1 MRDENGVRLTILEQ
15 CRILKLSRATYYEC
29 CRFEAERQKKKT
41 EENKIRLRRAKTV
54 INEWSTH
61 STYGY
66 KKMSKHL
73 KRLGY
78 DWAGEKLIRNLYK
91 ELGIKGQKPVFKTTR
106 SGKAPYGK
114 FPYLLRNKFIA
125 FPNQVMATDIT
136 YIKTS
141 WGMMYFTAV
150 IDLYSRKILSW
161 RLSDSM
167 KTDFCLECVKE
178 AFEEYG
184 VPAIFNTDCGSQY
197 TSATFV
203 ELLQSYNVE
212 ISMDGIG
219 RCKDNI
225 FVERTWRTLKYEWIF
240 LRDYSSAEELR
251 KSLGQFVKFFNS
263 ERIHQGLEYKTPDE
277 VYEEGLITNRF
288 VLNSISA

>member
-1 MRDENGVRLTILEQ
+1 M
-15 CRILKLSRATYYEC
+15 
-29 CRFEAERQKKKT
+29 
-41 EENKIRLRRAKTV
+41 
-54 INEWSTH
+54 
-61 STYGY
+61 
-66 KKMSKHL
+66 
-73 KRLGY
+73 
-78 DWAGEKLIRNLYK
+78 
-91 ELGIKGQKPVFKTTR
+91 KPVFKTTR
-106 SGKAPYGK
+106 AGKAPYGK
-114 FPYLLRNKFIA
+114 FPYLLRNKFIS
-125 FPNQVMATDIT
+125 FSNQVMATDIT

-197 TSATFV
+197 TSAAFV

>member
-1 MRDENGVRLTILEQ
+1 M
-15 CRILKLSRATYYEC
+15 KLSRATYYEC
-29 CRFEAERQKKKT
+29 RKNEEERLKKRD
-41 EENKIRLRRAKTV
+41 EENKERLKKAKIV
-54 INEWSTH
+54 INEWTTH

-78 DWAGEKLIRNLYK
+78 NWAGEKLIRNLYK
-91 ELGIKGQKPVFKTTR
+91 ELGIKGQIPVFKTTR

-114 FPYLLRNKFIA
+114 FPYLLRNKFVA

-136 YIKTS
+136 YIKTP

-167 KTDFCLECVKE
+167 KTDFCIECVRE
-178 AFEEYG
+178 AFEKYG

-197 TSATFV
+197 TSGEFI
-203 ELLQSYNVE
+203 ELLKYYNVE

-240 LRDYSSAEELR
+240 LRDYRSKEELR
-251 KSLGQFVKFFNS
+251 NLLDSFVKFFNK
-263 ERIHQGLEYKTPDE
+263 ERIHQGLDYKTPDE
-277 VYEEGLITNRF
+277 VYKEGSF
-288 VLNSISA
+288 PSAIIKKMVA

>member
-1 MRDENGVRLTILEQ
+1 MKDQNGKKVSVLEQ
-15 CRILKLSRATYYEC
+15 CRIFQISRATYYACKKE
-29 CRFEAERQKKKT
+29 EEERLIRKA
-41 EENKIRLRRAKTV
+41 EENKIRLSRAKIV
-54 INEWSTH
+54 INEWTTH

-66 KKMSKHL
+66 KKMSEHL
-73 KRLGY
+73 KRLGNE
-78 DWAGEKLIRNLYK
+78 WAGEKLIRNLYS
-91 ELGIKGQKPVFKTTR
+91 ELGIRGQRPVFKTTR

-136 YIKTS
+136 YIKTA

-150 IDLYSRKILSW
+150 IDLFSRKILSW
-161 RLSDSM
+161 RLSDTM
-167 KTDFCLECVKE
+167 QTGFCIECVKE
-178 AFEEYG
+178 AFEAYG

-197 TSATFV
+197 TSGEFI
-203 ELLQSYNVE
+203 ELLRSYNVE

-240 LRDYSSAEELR
+240 LRDYNTEEELR
-251 KSLGQFVKFFNS
+251 KSLGEFVRFFNN
-263 ERIHQGLEYKTPDE
+263 ERIHQGLNYKTPDE
-277 VYEEGLITNRF
+277 VYREGSF
-288 VLNSISA
+288 PSAKIKKMAA

>member
-1 MRDENGVRLTILEQ
+1 MGRKRKAYPDKFKIDAVREALHSGADRTEVAIKYNIAQSTLSEWITMFLE
-15 CRILKLSRATYYEC
+15 
-29 CRFEAERQKKKT
+29 
-41 EENKIRLRRAKTV
+41 
-54 INEWSTH
+54 
-61 STYGY
+61 G
-66 KKMSKHL
+66 
-73 KRLGY
+73 
-78 DWAGEKLIRNLYK
+78 
-91 ELGIKGQKPVFKTTR
+91 P
-106 SGKAPYGK
+106 
-114 FPYLLRNKFIA
+114 
-125 FPNQVMATDIT
+125 
-136 YIKTS
+136 

-167 KTDFCLECVKE
+167 KTDFCLECVKD

-197 TSATFV
+197 TSTAFV
-203 ELLQSYNVE
+203 ELQQSHNVE

-251 KSLGQFVKFFNS
+251 KSLGN
-263 ERIHQGLEYKTPDE
+263 L
-277 VYEEGLITNRF
+277 
-288 VLNSISA
+288 

>member
-1 MRDENGVRLTILEQ
+1 MHDENGVRLSILEQ

-29 CRFEAERQKKKT
+29 CKFEAERQKKKA
-41 EENKIRLRRAKTV
+41 EENKIRLKRAKTV
-54 INEWSTH
+54 INEWSTL

-78 DWAGEKLIRNLYK
+78 DWAGEKFIRNLYK

-136 YIKTS
+136 YIKTP

-161 RLSDSM
+161 RLSDCM
-167 KTDFCLECVKE
+167 RTDFCLECVRE
-178 AFEEYG
+178 AFEKHG
-184 VPAIFNTDCGSQY
+184 VPAVFNTDCGSQY
-197 TSATFV
+197 TSREFI
-203 ELLQSYNVE
+203 ELLKSYNVE

-225 FVERTWRTLKYEWIF
+225 FVERTWRTLKYERF
-240 LRDYSSAEELR
+240 FSS
-251 KSLGQFVKFFNS
+251 
-263 ERIHQGLEYKTPDE
+263 GLQ
-277 VYEEGLITNRF
+277 V
-288 VLNSISA
+288 

>member
-1 MRDENGVRLTILEQ
+1 MKNW
-15 CRILKLSRATYYEC
+15 
-29 CRFEAERQKKKT
+29 EAKQLRKT
-41 EENKIRLRRAKTV
+41 EENKIRVERAKKV
-54 INEWSTH
+54 FDEWLTH
-61 STYGY
+61 ETYGY
-66 KKMSKHL
+66 KKMSMYL
-73 KRLGY
+73 KTKLGL
-78 DWAGEKLIRNLYK
+78 DWANEKYIRNLYH
-91 ELGIKGQKPVFKTTR
+91 ELGIKGMKPVFKTTR
-106 SGKAPYGK
+106 AGKAPYGK
-114 FPYLLRNKFIA
+114 FPYLLRNKLISFS
-125 FPNQVMATDIT
+125 NQVMATDIT